1 MDYRDLKNFLGYV
14 GRKTLPIL
22 TIGNQQAQEIVIHLP
37 GSPQN
42 GDSFQHVREALFQL
56 ARISVG
62 MFTQMLEHFRPKG
75 SNVPFPSWSLGSCAR
90 VHSDHGDTSQDIGWL
105 GGKRQC
111 LALSGSNPIE
121 SSLYR
126 ISCSARISAATAHSN
141 VGYFRRLPPSEPDD
155 YSRFR
160 CRIFD
165 KQAMNELEPLP
176 PEVPGALA
184 VLVKDGT
191 LRRYKKHT
199 LIISEGDLGAS
210 LFILLDGAV
219 RIYSQDEHGRELDFG
234 LLEPGTIFGE
244 MALEG
249 GTRTA
254 SVEAVSQ
261 CLCAEVPYALLKRRL
276 AENPDFAFILI
287 STLIGRSRSATESA
301 KNMALKTVYQRFI
314 EFLERESIQE
324 NGVRLLPRKMSQQE
338 LANIVGAS
346 RDMISKILKD
356 LAIGKYIQ
364 IDDKRITILKSL
376 PNRW

>member
-1 MDYRDLKNFLGYV
+1 
-14 GRKTLPIL
+14 
-22 TIGNQQAQEIVIHLP
+22 
-37 GSPQN
+37 
-42 GDSFQHVREALFQL
+42 
-56 ARISVG
+56 
-62 MFTQMLEHFRPKG
+62 
-75 SNVPFPSWSLGSCAR
+75 
-90 VHSDHGDTSQDIGWL
+90 
-105 GGKRQC
+105 
-111 LALSGSNPIE
+111 
-121 SSLYR
+121 
-126 ISCSARISAATAHSN
+126 
-141 VGYFRRLPPSEPDD
+141 
-155 YSRFR
+155 
-160 CRIFD
+160 
-165 KQAMNELEPLP
+165 MNELEPLP